1 MKSALCWD
9 GWNSGRTSHR
19 SPRLAVVILVL
30 VRGLSYVPTGVG
42 ALDLAGRRPR
52 TRLLV
57 GNPAPWG
64 GKRFSSIMVQ
74 IGLDDGAVVLVLA
87 GSFVPPP
94 SCSPLTTFQVTL
106 RCERLSGHG
115 SHTVPPGSQML
126 HPCGFDARQ
135 GHPCTR
141 PPCNWICHGLHV
153 VVSPL
158 LLGPVGWASTPG
170 PPNLKCCPR
179 APCVMSGVPLRTNV
193 VL

>member
-87 GSFVPPP
+87 GSFVPP
-94 SCSPLTTFQVTL
+94 
-106 RCERLSGHG
+106 R
-115 SHTVPPGSQML
+115 
-126 HPCGFDARQ
+126 
-135 GHPCTR
+135 
-141 PPCNWICHGLHV
+141 
-153 VVSPL
+153 
-158 LLGPVGWASTPG
+158 
-170 PPNLKCCPR
+170 R
-179 APCVMSGVPLRTNV
+179 AHH
-193 VL
+193 